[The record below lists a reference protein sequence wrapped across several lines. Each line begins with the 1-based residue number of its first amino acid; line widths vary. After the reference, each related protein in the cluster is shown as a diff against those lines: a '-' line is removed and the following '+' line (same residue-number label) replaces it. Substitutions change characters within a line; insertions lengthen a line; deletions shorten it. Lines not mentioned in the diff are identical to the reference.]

1 MGMEN
6 FNHGM
11 QVIIA
16 CLTGERDALVAW
28 KMENDRLDGEAAAM
42 RSQILDLVIEN
53 LDDLVIGPLME
64 VGYR

>member
-53 LDDLVIGPLME
+53 LDDLVIGPLTE